1 MGWLWACLGSGPDF
15 LPKLC
20 SEKSV
25 KCSKSQQAK
34 VSNKPH
40 DLRLHPFTHRL
51 PRYGCR
57 DYDHPHLQSVP
68 RTGRCGED
76 ENTEAF
82 KIPTTSVNTCIS
94 INTLKKAS
102 ERSLESSFRREFG
115 IARRSDVDD
124 LKDEVA
130 ELRRRLASEEA
141 EAKKLREEV
150 SHLRSCGVV
159 QTAKDVP
166 DELVN
171 QDLQRK
177 ETCDA
182 SGHAKEND
190 EQHHT
195 GIAPIKQLRKCLS
208 GPMLLD
214 AHHNTSKHCS
224 DTDALV
230 GRACNDSH
238 RVGPSPK
245 SYSLSQKAMYGQSD
259 LTRNTSRQVEEG
271 FVASGAASK
280 SSKNTLASDLL
291 QYPSAEVAA
300 WTSQT
305 VVDQAS
311 FEGHGEGMA
320 RDLVI
325 LDSMDVHWI
334 EVANAPCPGGYPI
347 NVQSDVKNDLI
358 GCGEL
363 PQGSSRVASTEI
375 YASVMNSQSLR
386 GERHLKSR
394 SWSGSEPSE
403 ELSKDQSS
411 VHSNLSPAF
420 TSDQI
425 EAHLALAVAAFNQQK
440 REIEVKHQ
448 SFCREPPS
456 SSITSAPLSNPGPV
470 IGFFRR
476 SRKRSRVLSNR
487 VFHQRSL
494 SPVKEALSI
503 EEIAWSSQSSSSKT
517 EPESASQLE
526 HSVQSSEFGPSRF
539 CTTLTKGSQAQ
550 HLSVEAACLA
560 ELPPVKTQLEE
571 HVDELDESLYASVE
585 DATLAPIPCSSP
597 SLSPRKRSASAAL
610 DTMVALKGISKR
622 KAERRY
628 DVEDS
633 VDGFPNGAGWEGED
647 NDTLDHR
654 RTSFSL
660 LGKYSRTSG
669 PQTIR
674 VGLRDPSSS
683 PASSADFV
691 DEKFSTLNL
700 PSVTFKPPSQDL
712 SLMTPSTL
720 KQRSPSPLE
729 LCTSSPLEQ
738 WTPSPQKY
746 LDVSPTNERSWY
758 CDAIDAIQSI
768 SDMRSSKERRLLT
781 ESVSLGNSP
790 VSREKINP
798 QAGCPRPLQ
807 AISAERKALR
817 RAFSWYLAGHDERMK
832 TFGLVESL
840 PQKRSDKMVK
850 EKDGGVHC
858 RDTLPKNE
866 TSDRQLVCP
875 VNKTD
880 VVLHTRGSS
889 DSDSGDSGSAT
900 FSIDLNQGDSP
911 SQNGNGC
918 VAADA
923 RDGITTSA
931 SSRAG
936 IDKEN
941 AAARVRQEPCKS
953 ILQISEQSSLSNN
966 KHFRCSQDIVPERSI
981 LGSMP
986 FNHWD
991 KNPTDL
997 YNAESRVEWRATAI
1011 PSSRSY

>member
-311 FEGHGEGMA
+311 FE
-320 RDLVI
+320 
-325 LDSMDVHWI
+325 
-334 EVANAPCPGGYPI
+334 
-347 NVQSDVKNDLI
+347 
-358 GCGEL
+358 
-363 PQGSSRVASTEI
+363 GSSRVASTEI